1 MPSPPPAPS
10 FATREPLAVPPP
22 SVDEYEGYDFPPI
35 PLPNE
40 EPAAFAPAPPSVP
53 AMTIAPPPADAA
65 PAEPEPRAEA
75 AVQGDDGPIDGARLR
90 RAWQGILADGEG
102 LPPGMSLILRAAQLA
117 PEGRTVRMTLPAGSP
132 AAERLSQ
139 AAAKQAL
146 EQALGR
152 RLGGR
157 VSLQLATGAATAI
170 DPKQN
175 RITAASARQDKL
187 RRLMEGEPVLSAA
200 VQAWDL
206 ELVD

>member
-1 MPSPPPAPS
+1 APQPAAAPV
-10 FATREPLAVPPP
+10 AAAPQREPVAVPPP
-22 SVDEYEGYDFPPI
+22 VVDEYDFPPI

-40 EPAAFAPAPPSVP
+40 EPGYAPPAVPALSIAPAPER
-53 AMTIAPPPADAA
+53 ATEAA
-65 PAEPEPRAEA
+65 PAM
-75 AVQGDDGPIDGARLR
+75 QDDAGPIDGARLR
-90 RAWQGILADGEG
+90 RAWQGVLADGDG
-102 LPPGMSLILRAAQLA
+102 LPPGMGMVLRAAQLSA
-117 PEGRTVRMTLPAGSP
+117 EGRTVRLALPAGSP
-132 AAERLSQ
+132 AAERLSHS
-139 AAAKQAL
+139 AAKHAL

-157 VSLQLATGAATAI
+157 VSLELATGAATAI

>member
-1 MPSPPPAPS
+1 
-10 FATREPLAVPPP
+10 
-22 SVDEYEGYDFPPI
+22 
-35 PLPNE
+35 
-40 EPAAFAPAPPSVP
+40 
-53 AMTIAPPPADAA
+53 
-65 PAEPEPRAEA
+65 
-75 AVQGDDGPIDGARLR
+75 VQGDEGPIDGARLR
-90 RAWQGILADGEG
+90 RAWQGILGDGEG
-102 LPPGMSLILRAAQLA
+102 LPPGTSLLLRAAQVA
-117 PEGRTVRMTLPAGSP
+117 PEGRTVRMTLAAGSP

-139 AAAKQAL
+139 PAARQAL

-175 RITAASARQDKL
+175 RITAASARHDKL